1 MTDMTE
7 GRASPPRATV
17 QVRAALQVGIFER
30 GDDDTIERWVAELPA
45 DDVAAVLL
53 FVERLRRTLYATEK
67 VIASRIEAEAILSSA
82 EVVTIDH
89 RDYMWSGDRHR
100 EVTNP
105 KALYDSLHALA
116 REGRLPVIAMRSLR
130 EAFVEQ
136 GPKPYLQ
143 KLDVLARYSEE
154 AAQIIRDF
162 TNWREGPPHL
172 RPLDEEGGTDR

>member
-1 MTDMTE
+1 MTDE
-7 GRASPPRATV
+7 RHVTV
-17 QVRAALQVGIFER
+17 RDRVEVAVSVGIFEA
-30 GDDDTIERWVAELPA
+30 DDDLIEKWVAELPRE
-45 DDVAAVLL
+45 DVAAVLL
-53 FVERLRRTLYATEK
+53 FVERLRRALYASEK
-67 VIASRIEAEAILSSA
+67 QLASRIEAEAILSSA
-82 EVVTIDH
+82 EVVTIDGK
-89 RDYMWSGDRHR
+89 DFMWAGDRHR

-136 GPKPYLQ
+136 GPKAYLQ
-143 KLDVLARYSEE
+143 KLDALARYSEE

-172 RPLDEEGGTDR
+172 RPLDDEPQGGTDR